1 MNAVRVAITGAGG
14 FAASTHRPALT
25 QLGATIVAA
34 SRRDI
39 ARAKEFTDA
48 VTNPD
53 GTPAVPYD
61 DVARM
66 LRETR
71 PDVVID
77 ASGSGG
83 HVLNATTS
91 LNAGVAYLGE
101 KPIVMTRQEFLELR
115 TLRQRTGVKIGGI
128 LQHYYLGVYQ
138 RVLEKIQ
145 NGSFGRIT
153 LWNVTLPWFRTDSYY
168 LSANWRAK
176 KATDGGAFMN
186 QTIHE
191 IGQLIL
197 LAAAGMKLPPG
208 ETPIESLCMKG
219 ANLAHAHLP
228 GFEVEDTGAAILQMK
243 DGSLATISAT
253 TGAGGKT
260 DAAKRFCVYGTGG
273 KVEIAANALTVWD
286 FGDPAEAAEMLDLF
300 GSSTSGN
307 ASRNP
312 LAVGPAAHA
321 ANMAAF
327 FNWVRGGADFPLG
340 LETAA
345 LPPVTIEA
353 LYESAAKNGAWLAA
367 PSTCVAD

>member
-145 NGSFGRIT
+145 NGSGSSSQKRPSRCAGKPNPNSSSWPSAISSAGSSSRR
-153 LWNVTLPWFRTDSYY
+153 VSIARRKS
-168 LSANWRAK
+168 SAN
-176 KATDGGAFMN
+176 
-186 QTIHE
+186 
-191 IGQLIL
+191 
-197 LAAAGMKLPPG
+197 
-208 ETPIESLCMKG
+208 
-219 ANLAHAHLP
+219 
-228 GFEVEDTGAAILQMK
+228 
-243 DGSLATISAT
+243 
-253 TGAGGKT
+253 
-260 DAAKRFCVYGTGG
+260 
-273 KVEIAANALTVWD
+273 
-286 FGDPAEAAEMLDLF
+286 
-300 GSSTSGN
+300 TS
-307 ASRNP
+307 
-312 LAVGPAAHA
+312 
-321 ANMAAF
+321 
-327 FNWVRGGADFPLG
+327 
-340 LETAA
+340 
-345 LPPVTIEA
+345 
-353 LYESAAKNGAWLAA
+353 
-367 PSTCVAD
+367 PSPRR